1 MGEAVLRSE
10 LLDALPH
17 GFFGRQRPDGSPGEL
32 NARDADSRALAAHYV
47 LPDTPLA
54 LVDQVH
60 SALTVTVD
68 QPLQESLGEPLPRAD
83 AIVTATPGILLG
95 IVTAD
100 CAPVLLADREAGV
113 IGAAHAGWRGAHGGV
128 LDSCVAAMI
137 AAGAR
142 RESIAAAIGPCIA
155 QESYEVDEAF
165 RENFDE
171 TDEAFFAPGKLAKP
185 AKLGPPAKSGKS
197 GHWQFDLLHYV
208 AARLRRSGVFVIEVI
223 EADTY
228 ALNKSYFSYRR
239 ATHTGESDNGRQISI
254 IGLPAP

>member
-1 MGEAVLRSE
+1 MGEAMLRSE
-10 LLDALPH
+10 LLDAIPH
-17 GFFGRQRPDGSPGEL
+17 GFFGQQRPDGSPGEL

-60 SALTVTVD
+60 SAQTVTVD
-68 QPLQESLGEPLPRAD
+68 QPLHESLGEPLPQAD

-100 CAPVLLADREAGV
+100 CAPVLLADGEAGV

-171 TDEAFFAPGKLAKP
+171 TDEAFFAP
-185 AKLGPPAKSGKS
+185 AKLGPSGKSAKSG
-197 GHWQFDLLHYV
+197 HLQFDLPHYV
-208 AARLRRSGVFVIEVI
+208 AARLRRAGVFVIDVI

-228 ALNKSYFSYRR
+228 ALNKSYFSFRR
-239 ATHTGESDNGRQISI
+239 ATHNGESDDGRQISI